1 MWKLNFLKGL
11 WQLNESVMIKYLKN
25 IYASVCS
32 SSRPNVLWRYEELEF
47 LDPFHKWRR
56 CFDKSLEV
64 ADQALRFS
72 FQHYNSTQF
81 PSPFDKLIWRSISRM
96 FKVFGPIDYMKMLDH
111 NRSFIEA
118 MPDKFNSKSLL
129 MKFESLGSLTVTKQG
144 SSNRDVFKT

>member
-1 MWKLNFLKGL
+1 
-11 WQLNESVMIKYLKN
+11 
-25 IYASVCS
+25 
-32 SSRPNVLWRYEELEF
+32 
-47 LDPFHKWRR
+47 
-56 CFDKSLEV
+56 
-64 ADQALRFS
+64 
-72 FQHYNSTQF
+72 
-81 PSPFDKLIWRSISRM
+81 LIWRSISRM